1 MLYNGHVQT
10 MVSES
15 EVASAIAIAGNKIV
29 YVGDDSGID
38 AFVGDTTQVIDLDGK
53 FVSPGFIDGHIHA
66 PGNWFTKLF
75 QIDLTGLSTNEE
87 YLEAIRSFVEAH
99 PDEEG
104 YIGSPFMLNAYQ
116 LPDGSNPGPSKEDL
130 DAICPDKPILIHD
143 VSYHAAWVNSKALE
157 LAGVTADTPDPE
169 GGLFYR
175 NEKGE
180 PSGCVSDAAKGIV
193 FAIMPDTMTNDK
205 LEEALYKFMEE
216 ANSYGITGITNITQG
231 GLDIIDMYHKVERE
245 GNLTLRMRV
254 VPTMKEGRTYDEVL
268 STIKSYN
275 DSATDM
281 ISSNTVKIFYDGVTE
296 RGTAVFLEPYLESTG
311 LGDHWCGEP
320 IWSQEDFT
328 RLVHD
333 FDAEGVQVHVHAMG
347 DGAVHGTLDA
357 FEEARATNGERDA
370 RHTITHVCAI
380 TDEDIQ
386 RMADLDVVAN
396 LQFLMMYHDDL
407 MDLERA
413 YVGDERAMAM
423 YRTKHMAEAGICIS
437 GSSDAPVIPFVP
449 LDAIEAGVTR
459 NSPYPEE
466 EDTDMTR
473 WPEQGL
479 TAYQLLEAYTKNDAY
494 QNFMDDIIGTV
505 EVGKFADLVVLDT
518 NILEVDPKEISSAK
532 VVYTISDGRIVYEG
546 IVRAAQ
552 QALAAGIPV
561 GLGTDSSCPYITHY
575 DMWREVVYFERL
587 VGASRQMALH
597 TATLGNARVL
607 GLGDETG
614 SVEPGKA
621 ADLVVTDGN
630 PLENLEALRDVEL
643 VMARGRLDEHPRVKR
658 IPELDAELDGFLP
671 KPC

>member
-1 MLYNGHVQT
+1 MSMSRLDQLLSRRHFVIGSSALAAATLSGGLWGCASDEPLGSTGPSDSPEGNAADLVLYNGHVQT

-143 VSYHAAWVNSKALE
+143 VSYHAAWVNSKAFE
-157 LAGVTADTPDPE
+157 MAGVTADTPDPE

-193 FAIMPDTMTNDK
+193 FAIMPDTMTNDN
-205 LEEALYKFMEE
+205 LEKALYKFMEE

-546 IVRAAQ
+546 
-552 QALAAGIPV
+552 
-561 GLGTDSSCPYITHY
+561 
-575 DMWREVVYFERL
+575 
-587 VGASRQMALH
+587 
-597 TATLGNARVL
+597 
-607 GLGDETG
+607 
-614 SVEPGKA
+614 
-621 ADLVVTDGN
+621 
-630 PLENLEALRDVEL
+630 
-643 VMARGRLDEHPRVKR
+643 
-658 IPELDAELDGFLP
+658 
-671 KPC
+671 

>member
-1 MLYNGHVQT
+1 MSMSRLDQLLSRRHFVIGSSALAAATLSGGLWGCASDEPLGSTGPSDSPEENAADLVLYNGHVQT

-15 EVASAIAIAGNKIV
+15 EVASAIAIAGNRIV

-66 PGNWFTKLF
+66 PGNWFTKLY

-130 DAICPDKPILIHD
+130 DAICPDKSILIHD
-143 VSYHAAWVNSKALE
+143 VSYHAAWVNSKAFE
-157 LAGVTADTPDPE
+157 MAGVTADTPDPE

-193 FAIMPDTMTNDK
+193 FAIMPDTMTNDN
-205 LEEALYKFMEE
+205 LEKALYKFMEE

-370 RHTITHVCAI
+370 RHTITHVCSI

-546 IVRAAQ
+546 
-552 QALAAGIPV
+552 
-561 GLGTDSSCPYITHY
+561 
-575 DMWREVVYFERL
+575 
-587 VGASRQMALH
+587 
-597 TATLGNARVL
+597 
-607 GLGDETG
+607 
-614 SVEPGKA
+614 
-621 ADLVVTDGN
+621 
-630 PLENLEALRDVEL
+630 
-643 VMARGRLDEHPRVKR
+643 
-658 IPELDAELDGFLP
+658 
-671 KPC
+671 

>member
-1 MLYNGHVQT
+1 MSTSHQKQPLSRRRFVIGSSALAAAAFSGGLWGCASGEQPGSNATPGSADQNIADIVLRNGHVQT

-15 EVASAIAIAGNKIV
+15 DVASAVAIAGNKIV

-38 AFVGDTTQVIDLDGK
+38 AFVGDKTQVIDLDGK

-66 PGNWFTKLF
+66 PGNWFNALF
-75 QIDLTGLSTNEE
+75 QIDLTGLTTNEE
-87 YLEAIRSFVEAH
+87 YLKAIRAFVEAH

-104 YIGSPFMLNAYQ
+104 YIGAPFMLNAYQ

-157 LAGVTADTPDPE
+157 MAGVTADTPDPE

-193 FAIMPDTMTNDK
+193 FAIMPNTMTNDK
-205 LEEALYKFMEE
+205 LKKAMRKFMKE

-231 GLDIIDMYHKVERE
+231 GLDIIDMYHKLEDE

-268 STIKSYN
+268 SAIKSYN

-296 RGTAVFLEPYLESTG
+296 RGTAVFLEPYQESTG

-357 FEEARATNGERDA
+357 FEEARATNGKRDA

-413 YVGDERAMAM
+413 YIGDERAMAL
-423 YRTKHMAEAGICIS
+423 YPTKHLAEAGICIS
-437 GSSDAPVIPFVP
+437 GSSDAPVIPFAP
-449 LDAIEAGVTR
+449 LDAIEVGVTR

-518 NILEVDPKEISSAK
+518 NILEADAKAISDTR
-532 VVYTISDGRIVYEG
+532 VIYTISDGRIVYKG
-546 IVRAAQ
+546 
-552 QALAAGIPV
+552 
-561 GLGTDSSCPYITHY
+561 
-575 DMWREVVYFERL
+575 
-587 VGASRQMALH
+587 
-597 TATLGNARVL
+597 
-607 GLGDETG
+607 
-614 SVEPGKA
+614 
-621 ADLVVTDGN
+621 
-630 PLENLEALRDVEL
+630 
-643 VMARGRLDEHPRVKR
+643 
-658 IPELDAELDGFLP
+658 
-671 KPC
+671 

>member
-1 MLYNGHVQT
+1 MSMSRLDQLLSRRHFVIGSSALAAATLSGGLWGCASDEPLGSTGPSDSPEENAADLVLYNGHVQT

-66 PGNWFTKLF
+66 PGNWFTKLY

-143 VSYHAAWVNSKALE
+143 VSYHAAWVNSKAFE
-157 LAGVTADTPDPE
+157 MAGVTADTPDPE

-193 FAIMPDTMTNDK
+193 FAIMPDTMTNDN
-205 LEEALYKFMEE
+205 LEQAMYKFMEE

-546 IVRAAQ
+546 
-552 QALAAGIPV
+552 
-561 GLGTDSSCPYITHY
+561 
-575 DMWREVVYFERL
+575 
-587 VGASRQMALH
+587 
-597 TATLGNARVL
+597 
-607 GLGDETG
+607 
-614 SVEPGKA
+614 
-621 ADLVVTDGN
+621 
-630 PLENLEALRDVEL
+630 
-643 VMARGRLDEHPRVKR
+643 
-658 IPELDAELDGFLP
+658 
-671 KPC
+671 

>member
-1 MLYNGHVQT
+1 MSMSRLDQLLSRRHFVIGSSALAAATLSGGLWGCASDEPLGSTGPSDSPEENAADLVLYNGHVQT

-15 EVASAIAIAGNKIV
+15 EVASAIAIAGNRIV

-66 PGNWFTKLF
+66 PGNWFTKLY

-143 VSYHAAWVNSKALE
+143 VSYHAAWVNSKAFE
-157 LAGVTADTPDPE
+157 MAGVTADTPDPE

-193 FAIMPDTMTNDK
+193 FAIMPDTMTNDN
-205 LEEALYKFMEE
+205 LEKALYKFMEE

-231 GLDIIDMYHKVERE
+231 GLDIIDMYHKGERE

-546 IVRAAQ
+546 
-552 QALAAGIPV
+552 
-561 GLGTDSSCPYITHY
+561 
-575 DMWREVVYFERL
+575 
-587 VGASRQMALH
+587 
-597 TATLGNARVL
+597 
-607 GLGDETG
+607 
-614 SVEPGKA
+614 
-621 ADLVVTDGN
+621 
-630 PLENLEALRDVEL
+630 
-643 VMARGRLDEHPRVKR
+643 
-658 IPELDAELDGFLP
+658 
-671 KPC
+671 

>member
-1 MLYNGHVQT
+1 MSMSRLDQLLSRRHFVIGSSALAAATLSGGLWGCASDEPLGSTGPSDSPGENAADLVLYNGHVQT

-66 PGNWFTKLF
+66 PGNWFTKLY

-143 VSYHAAWVNSKALE
+143 VSYHAAWVNSKAFE
-157 LAGVTADTPDPE
+157 MAGVTADTPDPE

-193 FAIMPDTMTNDK
+193 FAIMPDTMTNDN
-205 LEEALYKFMEE
+205 LEKALYKFMEE

-546 IVRAAQ
+546 
-552 QALAAGIPV
+552 
-561 GLGTDSSCPYITHY
+561 
-575 DMWREVVYFERL
+575 
-587 VGASRQMALH
+587 
-597 TATLGNARVL
+597 
-607 GLGDETG
+607 
-614 SVEPGKA
+614 
-621 ADLVVTDGN
+621 
-630 PLENLEALRDVEL
+630 
-643 VMARGRLDEHPRVKR
+643 
-658 IPELDAELDGFLP
+658 
-671 KPC
+671 

>member
-1 MLYNGHVQT
+1 MSMSRLDQLLSRRHFVIGSSALAAATLSGGLWGCASDEPLGSTGPSDSPEENAADLVLYNGHVQT

-66 PGNWFTKLF
+66 PGNWFTKLY

-143 VSYHAAWVNSKALE
+143 VSYHAAWVNSKAFE
-157 LAGVTADTPDPE
+157 MAGVTADTPDPE

-193 FAIMPDTMTNDK
+193 FAIMPDTMTNDN
-205 LEEALYKFMEE
+205 LEKALYKFMEE

-320 IWSQEDFT
+320 IWSQGDFT

-518 NILEVDPKEISSAK
+518 NILEADAKAISDAR
-532 VVYTISDGRIVYEG
+532 VIYTISDGRIVYEG
-546 IVRAAQ
+546 
-552 QALAAGIPV
+552 
-561 GLGTDSSCPYITHY
+561 
-575 DMWREVVYFERL
+575 
-587 VGASRQMALH
+587 
-597 TATLGNARVL
+597 
-607 GLGDETG
+607 
-614 SVEPGKA
+614 
-621 ADLVVTDGN
+621 
-630 PLENLEALRDVEL
+630 
-643 VMARGRLDEHPRVKR
+643 
-658 IPELDAELDGFLP
+658 
-671 KPC
+671 

>member
-1 MLYNGHVQT
+1 MSMSRLDQLLSRRHFVIGSSALAAATLSGGLWGCASDEPLGSTGPSDSPEENAADLVLYNGHAQT

-53 FVSPGFIDGHIHA
+53 FVSPGFMDGHIHA
-66 PGNWFTKLF
+66 PGNWYTSLY

-104 YIGSPFMLNAYQ
+104 YIGTPFMLNAYQ

-143 VSYHAAWVNSKALE
+143 VSYHAAWVNSKAFE
-157 LAGVTADTPDPE
+157 MAGVTADTPDPE

-193 FAIMPDTMTNDK
+193 FAIMPDTMTNDN
-205 LEEALYKFMEE
+205 LEKALYKFMEE

-494 QNFMDDIIGTV
+494 QNFMDDIIGTI
-505 EVGKFADLVVLDT
+505 EVGKFADLVVLDA

-546 IVRAAQ
+546 
-552 QALAAGIPV
+552 
-561 GLGTDSSCPYITHY
+561 
-575 DMWREVVYFERL
+575 
-587 VGASRQMALH
+587 
-597 TATLGNARVL
+597 
-607 GLGDETG
+607 
-614 SVEPGKA
+614 
-621 ADLVVTDGN
+621 
-630 PLENLEALRDVEL
+630 
-643 VMARGRLDEHPRVKR
+643 
-658 IPELDAELDGFLP
+658 
-671 KPC
+671 

>member
-1 MLYNGHVQT
+1 MSMSRLDQLLSRRHFVIGSSALAAATLSGGLWGCASDEPLGSTGPSDSPEENAADLVLYNGHVQT

-66 PGNWFTKLF
+66 PGNWFTKLY

-143 VSYHAAWVNSKALE
+143 VSYHAAWVNSKAFE
-157 LAGVTADTPDPE
+157 MAGVTADTPDPE

-193 FAIMPDTMTNDK
+193 FAIMPDTMTNDN
-205 LEEALYKFMEE
+205 LEQAMYKFMEE

-347 DGAVHGTLDA
+347 DSAVHGTLDA

-518 NILEVDPKEISSAK
+518 NILEADAKAISDAR
-532 VVYTISDGRIVYEG
+532 VIYTISDGRIVYEG
-546 IVRAAQ
+546 
-552 QALAAGIPV
+552 
-561 GLGTDSSCPYITHY
+561 
-575 DMWREVVYFERL
+575 
-587 VGASRQMALH
+587 
-597 TATLGNARVL
+597 
-607 GLGDETG
+607 
-614 SVEPGKA
+614 
-621 ADLVVTDGN
+621 
-630 PLENLEALRDVEL
+630 
-643 VMARGRLDEHPRVKR
+643 
-658 IPELDAELDGFLP
+658 
-671 KPC
+671 

>member
-1 MLYNGHVQT
+1 MRYADIVIKSSSIFTAET
-10 MVSES
+10 MDTIEGAVVISGKEI
-15 EVASAIAIAGNKIV
+15 ERVCSAEEAQR
-29 YVGDDSGID
+29 
-38 AFVGDTTQVIDLDGK
+38 FVGSNTQVLECGDRL
-53 FVSPGFIDGHIHA
+53 VCPGFNDAHTHFIQNGVMKDA
-66 PGNWFTKLF
+66 SYT
-75 QIDLTGLSTNEE
+75 LS
-87 YLEAIRSFVEAH
+87 LEGIT
-99 PDEEG
+99 
-104 YIGSPFMLNAYQ
+104 
-116 LPDGSNPGPSKEDL
+116 SKEDALSAIRKFADEHPDNKWIAGCDFNFDEWEEQPTKEML
-130 DAICPDKPILIHD
+130 DEAVPDRPAYFASWDMHIG
-143 VSYHAAWVNSKALE
+143 WMNSKALE
-157 LAGVTADTPDPE
+157 SIGYTKDTPDPE

-193 FAIMPDTMTNDK
+193 FAIMPDTMTNDN
-205 LEEALYKFMEE
+205 LEKALYKFMEE

-546 IVRAAQ
+546 
-552 QALAAGIPV
+552 
-561 GLGTDSSCPYITHY
+561 
-575 DMWREVVYFERL
+575 
-587 VGASRQMALH
+587 
-597 TATLGNARVL
+597 
-607 GLGDETG
+607 
-614 SVEPGKA
+614 
-621 ADLVVTDGN
+621 
-630 PLENLEALRDVEL
+630 
-643 VMARGRLDEHPRVKR
+643 
-658 IPELDAELDGFLP
+658 
-671 KPC
+671 

>member
-1 MLYNGHVQT
+1 MSMSRLDQLLSRRHFVIGSSALAAATLSGGLWGCASDEPLGSTGPSDSPEENAADLVLYNGHVQT

-53 FVSPGFIDGHIHA
+53 FVSPGFIDGRIHA

-143 VSYHAAWVNSKALE
+143 VSYHAAWVNSKAFE
-157 LAGVTADTPDPE
+157 MAGVTADTPDPE

-193 FAIMPDTMTNDK
+193 FAIMPDTMTNDN
-205 LEEALYKFMEE
+205 LEKALYKFMEE

-546 IVRAAQ
+546 
-552 QALAAGIPV
+552 
-561 GLGTDSSCPYITHY
+561 
-575 DMWREVVYFERL
+575 
-587 VGASRQMALH
+587 
-597 TATLGNARVL
+597 
-607 GLGDETG
+607 
-614 SVEPGKA
+614 
-621 ADLVVTDGN
+621 
-630 PLENLEALRDVEL
+630 
-643 VMARGRLDEHPRVKR
+643 
-658 IPELDAELDGFLP
+658 
-671 KPC
+671 

>member
-1 MLYNGHVQT
+1 MSMSRLDQLLSRRHFVIGSSALAAATLSGGLWGCASDEPLGSTGPSDSPEENAADLVLYNGHVQT

-66 PGNWFTKLF
+66 PGNWFTKLC

-143 VSYHAAWVNSKALE
+143 VSYHAAWVNSKAFE
-157 LAGVTADTPDPE
+157 MAGVTADTPDPE

-193 FAIMPDTMTNDK
+193 FAIMPDTMTNDN
-205 LEEALYKFMEE
+205 LEKALYKFMEE

-494 QNFMDDIIGTV
+494 QNFMDDIIGTI
-505 EVGKFADLVVLDT
+505 EVGKFADLVVLDA

-546 IVRAAQ
+546 
-552 QALAAGIPV
+552 
-561 GLGTDSSCPYITHY
+561 
-575 DMWREVVYFERL
+575 
-587 VGASRQMALH
+587 
-597 TATLGNARVL
+597 
-607 GLGDETG
+607 
-614 SVEPGKA
+614 
-621 ADLVVTDGN
+621 
-630 PLENLEALRDVEL
+630 
-643 VMARGRLDEHPRVKR
+643 
-658 IPELDAELDGFLP
+658 
-671 KPC
+671 

>member
-1 MLYNGHVQT
+1 MSMSRLDQLLSRRHFVIGSSALAAATLSGGLWGCTSDEPLGSTGPSDSPEENAADLVLYNGHVQT

-143 VSYHAAWVNSKALE
+143 VSYHAAWVNSKAFE
-157 LAGVTADTPDPE
+157 MAGVTADTPDPE

-193 FAIMPDTMTNDK
+193 FAIMPDTMTNDN
-205 LEEALYKFMEE
+205 LEKALYKFMEE

-494 QNFMDDIIGTV
+494 QNFMDDIIGTI
-505 EVGKFADLVVLDT
+505 EVGKFADLVVLDA

-546 IVRAAQ
+546 
-552 QALAAGIPV
+552 
-561 GLGTDSSCPYITHY
+561 
-575 DMWREVVYFERL
+575 
-587 VGASRQMALH
+587 
-597 TATLGNARVL
+597 
-607 GLGDETG
+607 
-614 SVEPGKA
+614 
-621 ADLVVTDGN
+621 
-630 PLENLEALRDVEL
+630 
-643 VMARGRLDEHPRVKR
+643 
-658 IPELDAELDGFLP
+658 
-671 KPC
+671 

>member
-1 MLYNGHVQT
+1 MSMSRLDQLLSRRHFVIGSSALAAATLSGGLWGCASDEPLGSTGPSDSPEENAADLVLYNGHVQT

-66 PGNWFTKLF
+66 PGNWFTKLY

-143 VSYHAAWVNSKALE
+143 VSYHAAWVNSKAFE
-157 LAGVTADTPDPE
+157 MAGVTADTPDPE
-169 GGLFYR
+169 GVLFYR

-193 FAIMPDTMTNDK
+193 FAIMPDTMTNDN
-205 LEEALYKFMEE
+205 LEKALYKFMEE

-494 QNFMDDIIGTV
+494 QNFMDDIIGTI
-505 EVGKFADLVVLDT
+505 EVGKFADLVVLDA

-546 IVRAAQ
+546 
-552 QALAAGIPV
+552 
-561 GLGTDSSCPYITHY
+561 
-575 DMWREVVYFERL
+575 
-587 VGASRQMALH
+587 
-597 TATLGNARVL
+597 
-607 GLGDETG
+607 
-614 SVEPGKA
+614 
-621 ADLVVTDGN
+621 
-630 PLENLEALRDVEL
+630 
-643 VMARGRLDEHPRVKR
+643 
-658 IPELDAELDGFLP
+658 
-671 KPC
+671 

>member
-1 MLYNGHVQT
+1 MSMSRLDQLLSRRHFVIGSSALAAATLSGGLWGCASDEPLGSTGPSVSPEENAADLVLYNGHVQT

-66 PGNWFTKLF
+66 PGNWFTKLY
-75 QIDLTGLSTNEE
+75 QIDLTGHSTNEE

-143 VSYHAAWVNSKALE
+143 VSYHAAWVNSKAFE
-157 LAGVTADTPDPE
+157 MAGVTADTPDPE

-193 FAIMPDTMTNDK
+193 FAIMPDTMTNDN
-205 LEEALYKFMEE
+205 LEKALYKFMEE

-518 NILEVDPKEISSAK
+518 NILEADAKAISDAR
-532 VVYTISDGRIVYEG
+532 VIYTISDGRIVYEG
-546 IVRAAQ
+546 
-552 QALAAGIPV
+552 
-561 GLGTDSSCPYITHY
+561 
-575 DMWREVVYFERL
+575 
-587 VGASRQMALH
+587 
-597 TATLGNARVL
+597 
-607 GLGDETG
+607 
-614 SVEPGKA
+614 
-621 ADLVVTDGN
+621 
-630 PLENLEALRDVEL
+630 
-643 VMARGRLDEHPRVKR
+643 
-658 IPELDAELDGFLP
+658 
-671 KPC
+671 

>member
-1 MLYNGHVQT
+1 MSTSHQKQPLSRRRFVIGSSALAATAFSSGLWGCASGEQPGSNATPGSADQNIADIVLRNGHVQT

-15 EVASAIAIAGNKIV
+15 DVASAVAIAGNKIV

-38 AFVGDTTQVIDLDGK
+38 AFVGDKTQVIDLDGK

-66 PGNWFTKLF
+66 PGNWFNALF
-75 QIDLTGLSTNEE
+75 QIDLTGLTTNEE
-87 YLEAIRSFVEAH
+87 YLEAIRDFVEAH

-104 YIGSPFMLNAYQ
+104 YIGAPFMLNAYQ

-157 LAGVTADTPDPE
+157 MAGVTADTPDPE

-193 FAIMPDTMTNDK
+193 FAIMPNTMTNDNLK
-205 LEEALYKFMEE
+205 KAMRKFMKE

-231 GLDIIDMYHKVERE
+231 GLDIIDMYHELEDE

-268 STIKSYN
+268 SAIKSYN

-296 RGTAVFLEPYLESTG
+296 RGTAVFLEPYQESTG

-357 FEEARATNGERDA
+357 FEEARATNGKRDA

-413 YVGDERAMAM
+413 YIGDERAMAL
-423 YRTKHMAEAGICIS
+423 YPTKHLAEAGICIS
-437 GSSDAPVIPFVP
+437 GSSDAPVIPFAP
-449 LDAIEAGVTR
+449 LDAIEVGVTR

-518 NILEVDPKEISSAK
+518 NILEADAKAISDTR
-532 VVYTISDGRIVYEG
+532 VIYTISDGRIVYKG
-546 IVRAAQ
+546 
-552 QALAAGIPV
+552 
-561 GLGTDSSCPYITHY
+561 
-575 DMWREVVYFERL
+575 
-587 VGASRQMALH
+587 
-597 TATLGNARVL
+597 
-607 GLGDETG
+607 
-614 SVEPGKA
+614 
-621 ADLVVTDGN
+621 
-630 PLENLEALRDVEL
+630 
-643 VMARGRLDEHPRVKR
+643 
-658 IPELDAELDGFLP
+658 
-671 KPC
+671 

>member
-1 MLYNGHVQT
+1 MSMSRLDQLLSRRHFVIGSSALAAATLSGGLWGCASDEPLGSTGPSDSPEENAADLVLYNGHVQT

-66 PGNWFTKLF
+66 PGNWFTKLY

-143 VSYHAAWVNSKALE
+143 VSYHAAWVNSKAFE
-157 LAGVTADTPDPE
+157 MAGVTADTPDPE

-193 FAIMPDTMTNDK
+193 FAIMPDTMTNDN
-205 LEEALYKFMEE
+205 LEQAMYKFMEE

-347 DGAVHGTLDA
+347 DGAVRGTLDA

-518 NILEVDPKEISSAK
+518 NILEADAKAISDAR
-532 VVYTISDGRIVYEG
+532 VIYTISDGRIVYEG
-546 IVRAAQ
+546 
-552 QALAAGIPV
+552 
-561 GLGTDSSCPYITHY
+561 
-575 DMWREVVYFERL
+575 
-587 VGASRQMALH
+587 
-597 TATLGNARVL
+597 
-607 GLGDETG
+607 
-614 SVEPGKA
+614 
-621 ADLVVTDGN
+621 
-630 PLENLEALRDVEL
+630 
-643 VMARGRLDEHPRVKR
+643 
-658 IPELDAELDGFLP
+658 
-671 KPC
+671 

>member
-1 MLYNGHVQT
+1 MSMSRLDQLLSRRHFVIGSSALAAATLSGGLWGCASDEPLGSTGPSDSPEENAADLVLYNGHVQT

-66 PGNWFTKLF
+66 PGNWFTKLY

-143 VSYHAAWVNSKALE
+143 VSYHAAWVNSKAFE
-157 LAGVTADTPDPE
+157 MAGVTADTPDPE

-193 FAIMPDTMTNDK
+193 FAIMPDTMTNDN
-205 LEEALYKFMEE
+205 LEQAMYKFMEE
-216 ANSYGITGITNITQG
+216 ANSDGITGITNITQG

-518 NILEVDPKEISSAK
+518 NILEADAKAISDAR
-532 VVYTISDGRIVYEG
+532 VIYTISDGRIVYEG
-546 IVRAAQ
+546 
-552 QALAAGIPV
+552 
-561 GLGTDSSCPYITHY
+561 
-575 DMWREVVYFERL
+575 
-587 VGASRQMALH
+587 
-597 TATLGNARVL
+597 
-607 GLGDETG
+607 
-614 SVEPGKA
+614 
-621 ADLVVTDGN
+621 
-630 PLENLEALRDVEL
+630 
-643 VMARGRLDEHPRVKR
+643 
-658 IPELDAELDGFLP
+658 
-671 KPC
+671 

>member
-1 MLYNGHVQT
+1 MSMSRLDQLLSRRHFVIGSSALAAATLSGGLWGCASDEPLGSTGPSDSPEENAADLVLYNGHVQT

-143 VSYHAAWVNSKALE
+143 VSYHAAWVNSKAFE
-157 LAGVTADTPDPE
+157 MAGVTADTPDPE

-193 FAIMPDTMTNDK
+193 FAIMPDTMTNDN
-205 LEEALYKFMEE
+205 LEKALYKFMEE

-532 VVYTISDGRIVYEG
+532 VVYTIPDGRIVYEG
-546 IVRAAQ
+546 
-552 QALAAGIPV
+552 
-561 GLGTDSSCPYITHY
+561 
-575 DMWREVVYFERL
+575 
-587 VGASRQMALH
+587 
-597 TATLGNARVL
+597 
-607 GLGDETG
+607 
-614 SVEPGKA
+614 
-621 ADLVVTDGN
+621 
-630 PLENLEALRDVEL
+630 
-643 VMARGRLDEHPRVKR
+643 
-658 IPELDAELDGFLP
+658 
-671 KPC
+671 

>member
-1 MLYNGHVQT
+1 MSMSRLDQLLSRRHFVIGSSALAAATLSGGLWGCASDEPLGSTGPSDSPEENAADLVLYNGHVQT

-66 PGNWFTKLF
+66 PGNWFTKLY

-143 VSYHAAWVNSKALE
+143 VSYHAAWVNSKAFE
-157 LAGVTADTPDPE
+157 MAGVTADTPDPE

-193 FAIMPDTMTNDK
+193 FAIMPDTMTNDN
-205 LEEALYKFMEE
+205 LEKALYKFMEE

-254 VPTMKEGRTYDEVL
+254 VPTMKEDRTYDEVL
-268 STIKSYN
+268 SAIKSYN

-546 IVRAAQ
+546 
-552 QALAAGIPV
+552 
-561 GLGTDSSCPYITHY
+561 
-575 DMWREVVYFERL
+575 
-587 VGASRQMALH
+587 
-597 TATLGNARVL
+597 
-607 GLGDETG
+607 
-614 SVEPGKA
+614 
-621 ADLVVTDGN
+621 
-630 PLENLEALRDVEL
+630 
-643 VMARGRLDEHPRVKR
+643 
-658 IPELDAELDGFLP
+658 
-671 KPC
+671 

>member
-1 MLYNGHVQT
+1 MSTSYLEQLLSRRHFVIGSSALAAATLSGGLWGCASKEPLGSTGASASPEQNTADIVLYNGHVQT

-15 EVASAIAIAGNKIV
+15 DVASAVAIAGNKIV

-38 AFVGDTTQVIDLDGK
+38 AFVGDNTQAIDLDGK
-53 FVSPGFIDGHIHA
+53 FVSPGFMDGHIHA
-66 PGNWFTKLF
+66 PGNWYTSLY
-75 QIDLTGLSTNEE
+75 QIDLTGLTTNEE

-99 PDEEG
+99 PDEEA
-104 YIGSPFMLNAYQ
+104 YIGTPFMLNAYQ
-116 LPDGSNPGPSKEDL
+116 LPDGSNPGPKKEDL
-130 DAICPDKPILIHD
+130 DAICPDKPMLIHD

-157 LAGVTADTPDPE
+157 MAGVTADTPDPE

-216 ANSYGITGITNITQG
+216 ANSYGVTGITNITQG
-231 GLDIIDMYHKVERE
+231 GFDVIDMYHKVEDE

-254 VPTMKEGRTYDEVL
+254 VPTMGEDCTFDEVL

-281 ISSNTVKIFYDGVTE
+281 ISSNTVKIFYDEVTE
-296 RGTAVFLEPYLESTG
+296 SGTAVMQQPYLESAG
-311 LGDHWCGEP
+311 LGEHWCGTP
-320 IWSQEDFT
+320 VWPQEDFA

-333 FDAEGVQVHVHAMG
+333 FDAEGVQVHVHAIG
-347 DGAVHGTLDA
+347 DGAVRGTLDA
-357 FEEARATNGERDA
+357 YEEARAANGERDA
-370 RHTITHVCAI
+370 RHTMTHVCAI

-386 RMADLDVVAN
+386 RMADLNVVGA
-396 LQFLMMYHDDL
+396 LQFLWMYGDAL
-407 MDLERA
+407 CDLERA
-413 YVGDERAMAM
+413 YIGDERALAM
-423 YRTKHMAEAGICIS
+423 YPVKKMRDAGIAIT
-437 GSSDAPVIPFVP
+437 GASDAPVTPFVV
-449 LDAIEAGVTR
+449 LDEIEVGITR

-479 TAYQLLEAYTKNDAY
+479 TAYQLLEAYTKNVAY

-518 NILEVDPKEISSAK
+518 NILEVDAKAISDTR

-546 IVRAAQ
+546 
-552 QALAAGIPV
+552 
-561 GLGTDSSCPYITHY
+561 
-575 DMWREVVYFERL
+575 
-587 VGASRQMALH
+587 
-597 TATLGNARVL
+597 
-607 GLGDETG
+607 
-614 SVEPGKA
+614 
-621 ADLVVTDGN
+621 
-630 PLENLEALRDVEL
+630 
-643 VMARGRLDEHPRVKR
+643 
-658 IPELDAELDGFLP
+658 
-671 KPC
+671 

>member
-1 MLYNGHVQT
+1 MSMSRLDQLLSRRHCVIGSSALAAATLSGGLWGCASDEPLGSTGPSDSPEENAADLVLYNGHVQT

-66 PGNWFTKLF
+66 PGNWFTKLY

-143 VSYHAAWVNSKALE
+143 VSYHAAWVNSKAFE
-157 LAGVTADTPDPE
+157 MAGVTADTPDPE

-193 FAIMPDTMTNDK
+193 FAIMPDTMTNDN
-205 LEEALYKFMEE
+205 LEQAMYKFMEE

-518 NILEVDPKEISSAK
+518 NILEADAKAISDAR
-532 VVYTISDGRIVYEG
+532 VIYTISDGRIVYEG
-546 IVRAAQ
+546 
-552 QALAAGIPV
+552 
-561 GLGTDSSCPYITHY
+561 
-575 DMWREVVYFERL
+575 
-587 VGASRQMALH
+587 
-597 TATLGNARVL
+597 
-607 GLGDETG
+607 
-614 SVEPGKA
+614 
-621 ADLVVTDGN
+621 
-630 PLENLEALRDVEL
+630 
-643 VMARGRLDEHPRVKR
+643 
-658 IPELDAELDGFLP
+658 
-671 KPC
+671 

>member
-1 MLYNGHVQT
+1 MSMSRLDQLLSRRHFVIGSSALAAATLSGGLWGCASDEPLGSTGPSDSPEANAADLVLYNGHVQT

-66 PGNWFTKLF
+66 PGNWFTKLY

-130 DAICPDKPILIHD
+130 DAICPDKPMLIHD
-143 VSYHAAWVNSKALE
+143 VSYHAAWVNSKAFE
-157 LAGVTADTPDPE
+157 MAGVTADTPDPE

-193 FAIMPDTMTNDK
+193 FAIMPDTMTNDN
-205 LEEALYKFMEE
+205 LEKALYKFMEE

-479 TAYQLLEAYTKNDAY
+479 TAYQVLEACTKNNAY
-494 QNFMDDIIGTV
+494 QNFMDDIIGTI

-546 IVRAAQ
+546 
-552 QALAAGIPV
+552 
-561 GLGTDSSCPYITHY
+561 
-575 DMWREVVYFERL
+575 
-587 VGASRQMALH
+587 
-597 TATLGNARVL
+597 
-607 GLGDETG
+607 
-614 SVEPGKA
+614 
-621 ADLVVTDGN
+621 
-630 PLENLEALRDVEL
+630 
-643 VMARGRLDEHPRVKR
+643 
-658 IPELDAELDGFLP
+658 
-671 KPC
+671 

>member
-1 MLYNGHVQT
+1 MSMSRLDQLLSRRHFVIGSSALAAATLSGGLWGCASDEPLGSTGPSDSPEENAADLVLYNGHVQT

-66 PGNWFTKLF
+66 PGNWFTKLY

-143 VSYHAAWVNSKALE
+143 VSYHAAWVNSKAFE
-157 LAGVTADTPDPE
+157 MAGVTADTPDPE

-193 FAIMPDTMTNDK
+193 FAIMPDTMTNDN
-205 LEEALYKFMEE
+205 LEQAMYKFMEE

-505 EVGKFADLVVLDT
+505 EVGKFADLVVLGT
-518 NILEVDPKEISSAK
+518 NILEADAKAISDAR
-532 VVYTISDGRIVYEG
+532 VIYTISDGRIVYEG
-546 IVRAAQ
+546 
-552 QALAAGIPV
+552 
-561 GLGTDSSCPYITHY
+561 
-575 DMWREVVYFERL
+575 
-587 VGASRQMALH
+587 
-597 TATLGNARVL
+597 
-607 GLGDETG
+607 
-614 SVEPGKA
+614 
-621 ADLVVTDGN
+621 
-630 PLENLEALRDVEL
+630 
-643 VMARGRLDEHPRVKR
+643 
-658 IPELDAELDGFLP
+658 
-671 KPC
+671 

>member
-1 MLYNGHVQT
+1 MSTSYLEQLLSRRHFVIGSGALAAAAFSGGLWGCASGEPLGSTGTPVSPEQSIADIVLHNGHVQT
-10 MVSES
+10 MVSEGD
-15 EVASAIAIAGNKIV
+15 VASAVAIAGNKIV

-53 FVSPGFIDGHIHA
+53 FVSPGFMDGHIHA
-66 PGNWFTKLF
+66 PGNWYTSLY

-99 PDEEG
+99 PDEEA
-104 YIGSPFMLNAYQ
+104 YIGTPFMLNAYQ
-116 LPDGSNPGPSKEDL
+116 LPDGSNPGPKKEDL
-130 DAICPDKPILIHD
+130 DAICPDKPMLIHD

-216 ANSYGITGITNITQG
+216 ANSYGVTGITNITQG
-231 GLDIIDMYHKVERE
+231 GFDVIDMYHKVERE

-254 VPTMKEGRTYDEVL
+254 VPTMKETFTYDEVL

-281 ISSNTVKIFYDGVTE
+281 ISSNTVKIYYDGVTE
-296 RGTAVFLEPYLESTG
+296 SGTAVMQQPYLESAG
-311 LGDHWCGEP
+311 LGKHWCGTP
-320 IWSQEDFT
+320 VWPQEDFA

-333 FDAEGVQVHVHAMG
+333 FDAEGVQVHVHAIG
-347 DGAVHGTLDA
+347 DGAVRGTLDA
-357 FEEARATNGERDA
+357 YEEARAANGERDA

-386 RMADLDVVAN
+386 RMADLNVVGA
-396 LQFLMMYHDDL
+396 LQFLWMYGDAL
-407 MDLERA
+407 CDLERA
-413 YVGDERAMAM
+413 YIGDERALAM
-423 YRTKHMAEAGICIS
+423 YPVKKMRDAGIAIT
-437 GSSDAPVIPFVP
+437 GASDAPVTPFVV
-449 LDAIEAGVTR
+449 LDEIEVGITR

-479 TAYQLLEAYTKNDAY
+479 TAYQMLETYTKNVAY

-518 NILEVDPKEISSAK
+518 NILEADAKAISDTR

-546 IVRAAQ
+546 
-552 QALAAGIPV
+552 
-561 GLGTDSSCPYITHY
+561 
-575 DMWREVVYFERL
+575 
-587 VGASRQMALH
+587 
-597 TATLGNARVL
+597 
-607 GLGDETG
+607 
-614 SVEPGKA
+614 
-621 ADLVVTDGN
+621 
-630 PLENLEALRDVEL
+630 
-643 VMARGRLDEHPRVKR
+643 
-658 IPELDAELDGFLP
+658 
-671 KPC
+671 

>member
-1 MLYNGHVQT
+1 MSMSRLDQLLSRRHFVIGSSALAAATLSGGLWGCASDEPLGSTGPSDSPEENAADLVLYNGHVQT

-66 PGNWFTKLF
+66 PGNWFTKLY

-143 VSYHAAWVNSKALE
+143 VSYHAAWVNSKAFE
-157 LAGVTADTPDPE
+157 MAGATADTPDPE

-193 FAIMPDTMTNDK
+193 FAIMPDTMTNDN
-205 LEEALYKFMEE
+205 LEQAMYKFMEE

-518 NILEVDPKEISSAK
+518 NILEADAKAISDAR
-532 VVYTISDGRIVYEG
+532 VIYTISDGRIVYEG
-546 IVRAAQ
+546 
-552 QALAAGIPV
+552 
-561 GLGTDSSCPYITHY
+561 Y
-575 DMWREVVYFERL
+575 
-587 VGASRQMALH
+587 
-597 TATLGNARVL
+597 
-607 GLGDETG
+607 
-614 SVEPGKA
+614 EPS
-621 ADLVVTDGN
+621 
-630 PLENLEALRDVEL
+630 
-643 VMARGRLDEHPRVKR
+643 
-658 IPELDAELDGFLP
+658 
-671 KPC
+671 

>member
-1 MLYNGHVQT
+1 MSTSHQKQPLSRRRFVIGSSALAATAFSGGLWGCASGEQPGSNATPGSADQNIADIVLRNGHVQT

-15 EVASAIAIAGNKIV
+15 DVASAVAIAGNKIV

-38 AFVGDTTQVIDLDGK
+38 AFVGDKTQVIDLDGK

-66 PGNWFTKLF
+66 PANWFNALF
-75 QIDLTGLSTNEE
+75 QIDLTGLTTNEE
-87 YLEAIRSFVEAH
+87 YLKAIRAFVEAH

-104 YIGSPFMLNAYQ
+104 YIGAPFMLNAYQ

-157 LAGVTADTPDPE
+157 MAGVTADTPDPE

-193 FAIMPDTMTNDK
+193 FAIMPNTMTNDNLK
-205 LEEALYKFMEE
+205 KAMRKFMKE

-231 GLDIIDMYHKVERE
+231 GLDVIDMYHELEDE
-245 GNLTLRMRV
+245 GNLTLRMNV

-268 STIKSYN
+268 SAIKSYN

-296 RGTAVFLEPYLESTG
+296 RGTAVFLEPYQESTG

-357 FEEARATNGERDA
+357 FEEARATNGKRDA

-413 YVGDERAMAM
+413 YIGDERAMAL
-423 YRTKHMAEAGICIS
+423 YPTKHLAEAGICIS
-437 GSSDAPVIPFVP
+437 GSSDAPVIPFAP
-449 LDAIEAGVTR
+449 LDAIEVGVTR

-518 NILEVDPKEISSAK
+518 NILEADAKAISDTR
-532 VVYTISDGRIVYEG
+532 VIYTISDGRIVYKG
-546 IVRAAQ
+546 
-552 QALAAGIPV
+552 
-561 GLGTDSSCPYITHY
+561 
-575 DMWREVVYFERL
+575 
-587 VGASRQMALH
+587 
-597 TATLGNARVL
+597 
-607 GLGDETG
+607 
-614 SVEPGKA
+614 
-621 ADLVVTDGN
+621 
-630 PLENLEALRDVEL
+630 
-643 VMARGRLDEHPRVKR
+643 
-658 IPELDAELDGFLP
+658 
-671 KPC
+671 

>member
-1 MLYNGHVQT
+1 MSMSRLDQLLSRRHFVIGSSALAAATLSGGLWGCASDEPLGSTGPSDSPEENAADLVLYNGHVQT

-143 VSYHAAWVNSKALE
+143 VSYHAAWVNSKAFE
-157 LAGVTADTPDPE
+157 MAGVTADTPDPE

-193 FAIMPDTMTNDK
+193 FAIMPDTMTNDN
-205 LEEALYKFMEE
+205 LEKALYKFMEE

-328 RLVHD
+328 RLVRD

-546 IVRAAQ
+546 
-552 QALAAGIPV
+552 
-561 GLGTDSSCPYITHY
+561 
-575 DMWREVVYFERL
+575 
-587 VGASRQMALH
+587 
-597 TATLGNARVL
+597 
-607 GLGDETG
+607 
-614 SVEPGKA
+614 
-621 ADLVVTDGN
+621 
-630 PLENLEALRDVEL
+630 
-643 VMARGRLDEHPRVKR
+643 
-658 IPELDAELDGFLP
+658 
-671 KPC
+671 

>member
-1 MLYNGHVQT
+1 MLRNGHVQT

-15 EVASAIAIAGNKIV
+15 DVASAVAIAGNKIV

-38 AFVGDTTQVIDLDGK
+38 AFVGDKTQVIDLDGK

-66 PGNWFTKLF
+66 PANWFNALF
-75 QIDLTGLSTNEE
+75 QIDLTGLTTNEE
-87 YLEAIRSFVEAH
+87 YLEAIRAFVEAH

-104 YIGSPFMLNAYQ
+104 YIGAPFMLNAYQ

-157 LAGVTADTPDPE
+157 MAGVTADTPDPE

-193 FAIMPDTMTNDK
+193 FAIMPNTMTNDK
-205 LEEALYKFMEE
+205 LKKAMRKFMKE

-231 GLDIIDMYHKVERE
+231 GLDIIDMYHKLEDE

-268 STIKSYN
+268 SAIKSYN

-296 RGTAVFLEPYLESTG
+296 RGTAVFLEPYQESTG

-357 FEEARATNGERDA
+357 FEEARATNGKRDA

-413 YVGDERAMAM
+413 YIGDKRAMAL
-423 YRTKHMAEAGICIS
+423 YPTKHLAEAGICIS
-437 GSSDAPVIPFVP
+437 GSSDAPVIPFAP
-449 LDAIEAGVTR
+449 LDAIEVGVTR

-518 NILEVDPKEISSAK
+518 NILEADAKAISDTR
-532 VVYTISDGRIVYEG
+532 VIYTISDGRIVYKG
-546 IVRAAQ
+546 
-552 QALAAGIPV
+552 
-561 GLGTDSSCPYITHY
+561 
-575 DMWREVVYFERL
+575 
-587 VGASRQMALH
+587 
-597 TATLGNARVL
+597 
-607 GLGDETG
+607 
-614 SVEPGKA
+614 
-621 ADLVVTDGN
+621 
-630 PLENLEALRDVEL
+630 
-643 VMARGRLDEHPRVKR
+643 
-658 IPELDAELDGFLP
+658 
-671 KPC
+671 

>member
-1 MLYNGHVQT
+1 MSMSRLDQLLSRRHFVIGSSALAAATLSGGLWGCASDEPLGSTGPSDSPEENAADLVLYNGHVQT

-143 VSYHAAWVNSKALE
+143 VSYHAAWVNSKAFE
-157 LAGVTADTPDPE
+157 MAGVTADTPDPE

-193 FAIMPDTMTNDK
+193 FAIMPDTMTNDN
-205 LEEALYKFMEE
+205 LEQAMYKFMEE

-518 NILEVDPKEISSAK
+518 NILEADAKAISDAR
-532 VVYTISDGRIVYEG
+532 VIYTISDGRIVYEG
-546 IVRAAQ
+546 
-552 QALAAGIPV
+552 
-561 GLGTDSSCPYITHY
+561 
-575 DMWREVVYFERL
+575 
-587 VGASRQMALH
+587 
-597 TATLGNARVL
+597 
-607 GLGDETG
+607 
-614 SVEPGKA
+614 
-621 ADLVVTDGN
+621 
-630 PLENLEALRDVEL
+630 
-643 VMARGRLDEHPRVKR
+643 
-658 IPELDAELDGFLP
+658 
-671 KPC
+671 

>member
-1 MLYNGHVQT
+1 MSMSRLDQLLSRRHFVIGSSALAAATLSGGLWGCASDEPLGSTGPSDSPEENAADLVLYNGHVQT

-143 VSYHAAWVNSKALE
+143 VSYHAAWVNSKAFE
-157 LAGVTADTPDPE
+157 MAGVTADTPDPE
-169 GGLFYR
+169 GGLLYR

-193 FAIMPDTMTNDK
+193 FAIMPDTMTNDN
-205 LEEALYKFMEE
+205 LEKALYKFMEE

-546 IVRAAQ
+546 
-552 QALAAGIPV
+552 
-561 GLGTDSSCPYITHY
+561 
-575 DMWREVVYFERL
+575 
-587 VGASRQMALH
+587 
-597 TATLGNARVL
+597 
-607 GLGDETG
+607 
-614 SVEPGKA
+614 
-621 ADLVVTDGN
+621 
-630 PLENLEALRDVEL
+630 
-643 VMARGRLDEHPRVKR
+643 
-658 IPELDAELDGFLP
+658 
-671 KPC
+671 

>member
-1 MLYNGHVQT
+1 MSMSRLDQLLSRRHFVIGSSALAAATLSGGLWGCASDEPLGSTGPSDSPEENAADLVLYNGHVQT

-66 PGNWFTKLF
+66 PGNWFTKLY

-143 VSYHAAWVNSKALE
+143 VSYHAAWVNSKAFE
-157 LAGVTADTPDPE
+157 MAGVTADTPDPE

-193 FAIMPDTMTNDK
+193 FAIMPDTMTNDN
-205 LEEALYKFMEE
+205 LEQAMYKFMEE

-518 NILEVDPKEISSAK
+518 NILEADAKAISDAR
-532 VVYTISDGRIVYEG
+532 VICTISDGRIVYEG
-546 IVRAAQ
+546 
-552 QALAAGIPV
+552 
-561 GLGTDSSCPYITHY
+561 
-575 DMWREVVYFERL
+575 
-587 VGASRQMALH
+587 
-597 TATLGNARVL
+597 
-607 GLGDETG
+607 
-614 SVEPGKA
+614 
-621 ADLVVTDGN
+621 
-630 PLENLEALRDVEL
+630 
-643 VMARGRLDEHPRVKR
+643 
-658 IPELDAELDGFLP
+658 
-671 KPC
+671 

>member
-1 MLYNGHVQT
+1 MSMSHLDQLLTRRHFVIGSSALAAATLSGGLWGCASDEPLGSTGPSDSPEENAADLVLYNGHVQT

-66 PGNWFTKLF
+66 PGNWFTKLY

-143 VSYHAAWVNSKALE
+143 VSYHAAWVNSKAFE
-157 LAGVTADTPDPE
+157 MAGVTADTPDPE

-193 FAIMPDTMTNDK
+193 FAIMPDTMTNDN
-205 LEEALYKFMEE
+205 LEQAMYKFMEE

-518 NILEVDPKEISSAK
+518 NILEADAKAISDAR
-532 VVYTISDGRIVYEG
+532 VIYTISDGRIVYEG
-546 IVRAAQ
+546 
-552 QALAAGIPV
+552 
-561 GLGTDSSCPYITHY
+561 
-575 DMWREVVYFERL
+575 
-587 VGASRQMALH
+587 
-597 TATLGNARVL
+597 
-607 GLGDETG
+607 
-614 SVEPGKA
+614 
-621 ADLVVTDGN
+621 
-630 PLENLEALRDVEL
+630 
-643 VMARGRLDEHPRVKR
+643 
-658 IPELDAELDGFLP
+658 
-671 KPC
+671 